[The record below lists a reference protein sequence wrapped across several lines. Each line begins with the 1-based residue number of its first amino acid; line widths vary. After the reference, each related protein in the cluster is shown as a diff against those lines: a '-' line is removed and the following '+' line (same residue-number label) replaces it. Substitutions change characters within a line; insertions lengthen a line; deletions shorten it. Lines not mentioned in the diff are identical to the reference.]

1 MNTAIITEQLT
12 ANMNCVKNQA
22 FLNIYF
28 KVEVSNNWVDRLYC
42 IYHGKHLPQEFI
54 AHCN

>member
-28 KVEVSNNWVDRLYC
+28 KV
-42 IYHGKHLPQEFI
+42 
-54 AHCN
+54 